1 MRTFDFR
8 LVYLG
13 LAHQERSS
21 FAVQRIG
28 GVRVA
33 EELGQKDFE
42 DVDHVEH
49 GRPCLVD
56 DVQADRAGTIAYI
69 SVLCPSSSITLVV

>member
-1 MRTFDFR
+1 
-8 LVYLG
+8 
-13 LAHQERSS
+13 
-21 FAVQRIG
+21 
-28 GVRVA
+28 
-33 EELGQKDFE
+33 LGQKDFE

-69 SVLCPSSSITLVV
+69 SVLCPSSSIALVV